1 MYKVVAKRR
10 GILASAMCVGEA
22 AINYHIG
29 KWCEPPRWL
38 SQVGYGILTFEEL
51 LFARQ
56 FTNAAYFFAPG
67 WSIMAA
73 DLKFLIFEV
82 EADGEIF
89 PLPTFASINH
99 LDRFGW
105 LHPSPK
111 VNWPEGTRMFRRIKL
126 LREVFT

>member
-1 MYKVVAKRR
+1 M
-10 GILASAMCVGEA
+10 ASAMCVGKA

-29 KWCEPPRWL
+29 KWCEPPQWL
-38 SQVGYGILTFEEL
+38 LQMGYGILTFEEI
-51 LFARQ
+51 LFARR
-56 FTNAAYFFAPG
+56 FTNTTYLVAPD
-67 WSIMAA
+67 WIILDA
-73 DLKFLIFEV
+73 DPTYPIFKI

-89 PLPTFASINH
+89 PLPSFALIDS
-99 LDRFGW
+99 LDLGW